1 VILNQISSSISLRK
15 KLMVHHR
22 LSQLS
27 ARRQALV
34 RQCQQIDF
42 GKIVNFAVQDGDP
55 VILAET
61 EILIDV
67 KLDADDSPRTE
78 RDLDDFELGAEVVR
92 LLSKFDAIQNGMVDH
107 LEVRA
112 GIPRRVVLKCAANS

>member
-1 VILNQISSSISLRK
+1 MDQS
-15 KLMVHHR
+15 R

-34 RQCQQIDF
+34 RQCQQIGF
-42 GKIVNFAVQDGDP
+42 GKIVNFVVRDGDP
-55 VILAET
+55 VMLAKT

-67 KLDADDSPRTE
+67 KLDADENPRTE
-78 RDLDDFELGAEVVR
+78 FDLKDFELSAPVTR
-92 LLSKFDAIQNGMVDH
+92 LFSRFDAIQDGIVDH

-112 GIPRRVVLKCAANS
+112 GIPRRIVLKFADLTQT